1 MLRGLP
7 ASIVVHAA
15 VFGASYV
22 TFPYWS
28 SSSSAFITD
37 IEAVEVDFA
46 DLSEITNIA
55 PLIPQEEEE
64 PEEAAPEEPEEVEDE
79 PIEEELPEA
88 EQDVSTED
96 PAPVEESPEDVLP
109 DFEQDPPE
117 EPEEEPEKEPEPE
130 PETKPQPPRD
140 PLADFLN
147 QSETTFKSEIETR
160 RERPEPRS
168 LPPEEKPQT
177 ALKDAPRP
185 VETRSRRGAGDRNAN
200 QARIDAILYSRI
212 FPCWDGVADL
222 PFPARLNVRMKLQ
235 LNPNG
240 TIAELELIEPA
251 RRPIGSSPMGTA
263 VDRALRAVRKCAPY
277 KLPQDDYDKWRDGT
291 VNLGPAFTPTSQR

>member
-1 MLRGLP
+1 MAFFKKLKERL
-7 ASIVVHAA
+7 
-15 VFGASYV
+15 FK
-22 TFPYWS
+22 S
-28 SSSSAFITD
+28 SSKIEEGLDAIVED
-37 IEAVEVDFA
+37 GGAEEAVAAAEVAETVEEIVDA
-46 DLSEITNIA
+46 DPVLDTA
-55 PLIPQEEEE
+55 PE
-64 PEEAAPEEPEEVEDE
+64 PEPEPVDEVLAEEAAALSEVQR
-79 PIEEELPEA
+79 EA
-88 EQDVSTED
+88 EILSDD
-96 PAPVEESPEDVLP
+96 PVDADLIHPDPIPEP
-109 DFEQDPPE
+109 
-117 EPEEEPEKEPEPE
+117 EPEPE
-130 PETKPQPPRD
+130 PETRPQPPRD

-160 RERPEPRS
+160 RERPEPRA
-168 LPPEEKPQT
+168 LPPEEKPKT

-222 PFPARLNVRMKLQ
+222 PFPDRLNVRMKLQ

-240 TIAELELIEPA
+240 SIAELELIEPA
-251 RRPIGSSPMGTA
+251 RRPLGSSPMGTA

-277 KLPQDDYDKWRDGT
+277 KLPQDDYDNWRDGT